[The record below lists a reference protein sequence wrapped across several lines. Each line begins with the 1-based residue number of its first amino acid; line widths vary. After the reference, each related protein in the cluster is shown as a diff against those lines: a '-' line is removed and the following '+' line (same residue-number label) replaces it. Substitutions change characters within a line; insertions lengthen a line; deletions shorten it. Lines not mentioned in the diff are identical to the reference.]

1 MRRRPVDTQ
10 EPRGLPR
17 DASPARRWVVAL
29 GVAAL
34 VVGGGC
40 GGDKTAAKLEGTW
53 KGVRSEGVSA
63 EQKPAADAYANSLRL
78 DFKGH
83 DLTLAS
89 PKGQQKGPYK
99 VVSSDGKT
107 IVLATE
113 RDGIDAKQTFL
124 LDGDTTLKWKVDDTK
139 MIVFTK

>member
-1 MRRRPVDTQ
+1 
-10 EPRGLPR
+10 
-17 DASPARRWVVAL
+17 VVAL

-78 DFKGH
+78 R
-83 DLTLAS
+83 LSAIPL
-89 PKGQQKGPYK
+89 P
-99 VVSSDGKT
+99 
-107 IVLATE
+107 
-113 RDGIDAKQTFL
+113 AK
-124 LDGDTTLKWKVDDTK
+124 
-139 MIVFTK
+139 

>member
-1 MRRRPVDTQ
+1 MRRRPVDPHDSRALRET
-10 EPRGLPR
+10 
-17 DASPARRWVVAL
+17 SPSRRWVAV

-34 VVGGGC
+34 VLGAC

-53 KGVRSEGVSA
+53 KGVRAEGVSA

-89 PKGQQKGPYK
+89 PKGQTKGAYK
-99 VVSSDGKT
+99 VISSDGKT

-124 LDGDTTLKWKVDDTK
+124 LDGDATLKWKVDDTK
-139 MIVFTK
+139 VIVFTK